1 MGRLIDADEL
11 KEIIGCGNAVKYG
24 NEDREQ
30 QDVSYSTMMM
40 YEINDAIDAAPT
52 ACEWISMEDRE
63 PADGETV
70 IVYIQDLRCH
80 ELDPLLAVAWVRGDR
95 LDYDSMDMEHMMH
108 NKCTVTHWMPLPKP
122 PERSSQ

>member
-40 YEINDAIDAAPT
+40 YEINDAIDTAPT
-52 ACEWISMEDRE
+52 VGEWISVKERLPVRPPDVCGLLVRRQWYLVALESGTVLTLAYEFDEDRWQGVGS
-63 PADGETV
+63 P
-70 IVYIQDLRCH
+70 
-80 ELDPLLAVAWVRGDR
+80 
-95 LDYDSMDMEHMMH
+95 
-108 NKCTVTHWMPLPKP
+108 VTHWMPLPKP
-122 PERSSQ
+122 PERKTR